1 MFQVFIRT
9 VTTVLMEPLAQLKES
24 KMCDCGGDYGCT
36 LWCEDR
42 RQEEF
47 EAKYG
52 KVSRVE
58 TVYRY
63 SEADSQRAE
72 IDDLKEEIKKLKQ
85 EVLELRNKTK

>member
-1 MFQVFIRT
+1 
-9 VTTVLMEPLAQLKES
+9 
-24 KMCDCGGDYGCT
+24 MCDCGGDYGCT

-52 KVSRVE
+52 KVNRVE
-58 TVYRY
+58 TVYQY
-63 SEADSQRAE
+63 AE